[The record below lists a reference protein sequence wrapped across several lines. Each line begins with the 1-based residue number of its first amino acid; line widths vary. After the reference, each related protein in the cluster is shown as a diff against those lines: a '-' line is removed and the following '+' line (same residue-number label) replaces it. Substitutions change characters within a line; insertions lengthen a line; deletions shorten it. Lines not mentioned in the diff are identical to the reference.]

1 MKSESY
7 TGKMTTDIKKKDGE
21 DMAEN
26 KTYETIYSVIITYAQ
41 NGGTRGYTVKA
52 TNRSEAFG
60 KLMQHINFDYVSKV
74 EIAEIVVNMDM
85 IK

>member
-7 TGKMTTDIKKKDGE
+7 TGKIATDIKKKDGE
-21 DMAEN
+21 NMEEN
-26 KTYETIYSVIITYAQ
+26 EIYEITYSVIVTSQ

-60 KLMQHINFDYVSKV
+60 KLMRHINFDYVSKV
-74 EIAEIVVNMDM
+74 EIAEIVVDMDM

>member
-21 DMAEN
+21 NMEEN
-26 KTYETIYSVIITYAQ
+26 EIYEITYSVIVTSQ

-60 KLMQHINFDYVSKV
+60 KLMQHINLDYVSKV
-74 EIAEIVVNMDM
+74 EIAEIVVDMDM
-85 IK
+85 IC